1 VDVFKIVPRDEK
13 FYDQIEQLSHL
24 VKSSAQLMNE
34 LVSRFPTVDGLP
46 EKISK
51 AKEEASQVVET
62 TLGRLD
68 EAFITPLDREDIMQL
83 ITDLYDAIADIS
95 DVARRF
101 ALYKL
106 KEMYPNLKSQS
117 DTLSKVATALDGVMS
132 KLRDD
137 KKLKELSGQLKEIHA
152 LQKSAAANRDSFLSE
167 LFAGTPDP
175 LDVMKKKELHD
186 MLEEAIRH
194 CENVT
199 RTLGRVL
206 LKNG

>member
-1 VDVFKIVPRDEK
+1 
-13 FYDQIEQLSHL
+13 
-24 VKSSAQLMNE
+24 
-34 LVSRFPTVDGLP
+34 
-46 EKISK
+46 
-51 AKEEASQVVET
+51 
-62 TLGRLD
+62 
-68 EAFITPLDREDIMQL
+68 
-83 ITDLYDAIADIS
+83 
-95 DVARRF
+95 
-101 ALYKL
+101 
-106 KEMYPNLKSQS
+106 
-117 DTLSKVATALDGVMS
+117 MS

-186 MLEEAIRH
+186 MLEEAIGH